1 MLGPIP
7 FSMVLC
13 LSKRTERIIMDILF
27 IAALSL
33 GGLLAL
39 VLAVLAFSFIILMIN
54 PEESLDY
61 TFDDD
66 EI

>member
-1 MLGPIP
+1 
-7 FSMVLC
+7 
-13 LSKRTERIIMDILF
+13 MDILF